1 MSTRSCRPEVNPI
14 GRALSDA
21 GMLAWRSLKRIPRTP
36 DMLIYATIQPIM
48 FVLLFAYVFGN
59 AIPIPG
65 FPGAR
70 AYREF
75 LMSGIFA
82 QTMAFAVASASVG
95 LADDMSKGLIDRFR
109 SLPMAR
115 SGVIAGRVVGD
126 LVFNAFV
133 MLIMVLCGF
142 IVGWR
147 WHNGFGQALAAFAI
161 LLLFAFAM
169 LWVGALIGLSVGGP
183 EVAASAGLIW
193 LFPLT
198 FLSNAFVPTPQPA
211 ERAATGRRVEPDL
224 LDRRGLPAP
233 VRQPVAVRQPRRL
246 PGPAPGL
253 AVPDLVRRDHR
264 DLRPTRSPQV
274 PECHW
279 ALTRLIRRTNN
290 SNCVKETGR
299 ELA

>member
-1 MSTRSCRPEVNPI
+1 VT
-14 GRALSDA
+14 DA
-21 GMLAWRSLKRIPRTP
+21 GILAWRTLKRIPRTP

-115 SGVIAGRVVGD
+115 SGVIAGRVIGD
-126 LVFNAFV
+126 VVFNGFV
-133 MLIMVLCGF
+133 MLIMVICGF

-147 WHNGFGQALAAFAI
+147 WHNGIGQALAAFAI

-169 LWVGALIGLSVGGP
+169 LWVGALIGLSVGSP

-198 FLSNAFVPTPQPA
+198 FLSNAFVPTPNLPSALQPIA
-211 ERAATGRRVEPDL
+211 EWNPISSIVAACRHLFGNPSPFASPDSFPARHPVWLSLIWCAVIIAVFAPLAVRKYRRATG
-224 LDRRGLPAP
+224 
-233 VRQPVAVRQPRRL
+233 
-246 PGPAPGL
+246 
-253 AVPDLVRRDHR
+253 H
-264 DLRPTRSPQV
+264 
-274 PECHW
+274 
-279 ALTRLIRRTNN
+279 
-290 SNCVKETGR
+290 
-299 ELA
+299 

>member
-1 MSTRSCRPEVNPI
+1 MTRVFSDTLVMAERNLVRLP
-14 GRALSDA
+14 RA
-21 GMLAWRSLKRIPRTP
+21 P
-36 DMLIYATIQPIM
+36 DMLMAFTIQPIM

-75 LMSGIFA
+75 LMAGIFA

-115 SGVIAGRVVGD
+115 SGVIAGRVIGD
-126 LVFNAFV
+126 LVFNGFV
-133 MLIMVLCGF
+133 MLVMVICGF

-147 WHNGFGQALAAFAI
+147 WHNGIGQALAAFAI

-169 LWVGALIGLSVGGP
+169 LWVGAVIGLSVGGP

-198 FLSNAFVPTPQPA
+198 FLSNAFVPA
-211 ERAATGRRVEPDL
+211 G
-224 LDRRGLPAP
+224 GLPAGLQAVAEWNP
-233 VRQPVAVRQPRRL
+233 VSIMVAAVRTQFGNPTAL
-246 PGPAPGL
+246 PAGAAWPLQHPVVAALAWTLAIL
-253 AVPDLVRRDHR
+253 AVCAPLCVRRFR
-264 DLRPTRSPQV
+264 
-274 PECHW
+274 
-279 ALTRLIRRTNN
+279 ART
-290 SNCVKETGR
+290 TG
-299 ELA
+299 

>member
-1 MSTRSCRPEVNPI
+1 V
-14 GRALSDA
+14 
-21 GMLAWRSLKRIPRTP
+21 LAWRSLKRIPRTP

-115 SGVIAGRVVGD
+115 SGVIAGRVIGD
-126 LVFNAFV
+126 VVFNAFV
-133 MLIMVLCGF
+133 MLIMVICGF

-169 LWVGALIGLSVGGP
+169 LWVGAVIGLSVGGP

-198 FLSNAFVPTPQPA
+198 FLSNAFVPTPNLPGALQPVA
-211 ERAATGRRVEPDL
+211 EWNPISSIVAACRHLFGNPSPFASPDGFPAQHPVWLSLMWCALIIVVFAPLAVRKYRRATGR
-224 LDRRGLPAP
+224 
-233 VRQPVAVRQPRRL
+233 
-246 PGPAPGL
+246 
-253 AVPDLVRRDHR
+253 
-264 DLRPTRSPQV
+264 
-274 PECHW
+274 
-279 ALTRLIRRTNN
+279 
-290 SNCVKETGR
+290 
-299 ELA
+299 

>member
-1 MSTRSCRPEVNPI
+1 MTAIETPARTSPFS
-14 GRALSDA
+14 RAVSDA
-21 GMLAWRSLKRIPRTP
+21 GVLAWRSLKRIPRTP

-109 SLPMAR
+109 ALPMAR

-126 LVFNAFV
+126 VVFNAFV
-133 MLIMVLCGF
+133 MLIMVICGF

-183 EVAASAGLIW
+183 EVASSAGLIW

-198 FLSNAFVPTPQPA
+198 FLSNAFVPTPN
-211 ERAATGRRVEPDL
+211 
-224 LDRRGLPAP
+224 LPSAL
-233 VRQPVAVRQPRRL
+233 QPVAEWNPISSIVAACRHLFGNPSPFASPDSFPAQHPVWL
-246 PGPAPGL
+246 SLIWCAVIIAVFGPL
-253 AVPDLVRRDHR
+253 AVRKYRRAIAH
-264 DLRPTRSPQV
+264 
-274 PECHW
+274 
-279 ALTRLIRRTNN
+279 
-290 SNCVKETGR
+290 
-299 ELA
+299 

>member
-1 MSTRSCRPEVNPI
+1 MSTPEVRVSEAAKVNPV
-14 GRALSDA
+14 GRALTDA
-21 GMLAWRSLKRIPRTP
+21 GVLAWRSLKRIPRTP

-48 FVLLFAYVFGN
+48 FVLLFAYVFGD

-65 FPGAR
+65 APGAK

-133 MLIMVLCGF
+133 MVVMVICGF

-147 WHNGFGQALAAFAI
+147 WHNGLANALAAFAI

-198 FLSNAFVPTPQPA
+198 FLSNAFVPTPN
-211 ERAATGRRVEPDL
+211 
-224 LDRRGLPAP
+224 LPGAL
-233 VRQPVAVRQPRRL
+233 QPVAEWNPISSIVAACRHLFGNPS
-246 PGPAPGL
+246 PFASDGFPAQHPVLLSLIWCTVIIVIFAPL
-253 AVPDLVRRDHR
+253 AVRKY
-264 DLRPTRSPQV
+264 RSATS
-274 PECHW
+274 H
-279 ALTRLIRRTNN
+279 
-290 SNCVKETGR
+290 
-299 ELA
+299 

>member
-1 MSTRSCRPEVNPI
+1 MTTVERPAKVNPV
-14 GRALSDA
+14 GRAVTDA
-21 GMLAWRSLKRIPRTP
+21 GVLAWRSLKRIPRTP

-75 LMSGIFA
+75 LMAGIFA

-115 SGVIAGRVVGD
+115 SGVISGRVVGD

-133 MLIMVLCGF
+133 MVVMVICGF

-147 WHNGFGQALAAFAI
+147 WHNGFGQALAAFGI

-198 FLSNAFVPTPQPA
+198 FLSNAFVPTPNLP
-211 ERAATGRRVEPDL
+211 E
-224 LDRRGLPAP
+224 GL
-233 VRQPVAVRQPRRL
+233 QPVAEWNPISSIVAACRHLFGNPS
-246 PGPAPGL
+246 PFASPDGFPARHPVWLSLIWCALIIGIFAPL
-253 AVPDLVRRDHR
+253 AVRKY
-264 DLRPTRSPQV
+264 RSATS
-274 PECHW
+274 H
-279 ALTRLIRRTNN
+279 
-290 SNCVKETGR
+290 
-299 ELA
+299 

>member
-1 MSTRSCRPEVNPI
+1 VSADQQVRVNTLN
-14 GRALSDA
+14 RALTDA
-21 GMLAWRSLKRIPRTP
+21 GVLAWRSLKRIPRTP

-65 FPGAR
+65 FPGAK

-126 LVFNAFV
+126 LVFNTFV
-133 MLIMVLCGF
+133 MVVMVICGL

-147 WHNGFGQALAAFAI
+147 WHNGIGQALAAFAI

-198 FLSNAFVPTPQPA
+198 FLSNAFVPTPQLPS
-211 ERAATGRRVEPDL
+211 
-224 LDRRGLPAP
+224 GL
-233 VRQPVAVRQPRRL
+233 QPVAEWNPISAIVAACRHLFGNPS
-246 PGPAPGL
+246 PFASPDGFPAQHPVWLSLIWCALIIAVFAPL
-253 AVPDLVRRDHR
+253 AVRKY
-264 DLRPTRSPQV
+264 
-274 PECHW
+274 
-279 ALTRLIRRTNN
+279 RTT
-290 SNCVKETGR
+290 TGH
-299 ELA
+299 

>member
-1 MSTRSCRPEVNPI
+1 MSMPEVRAGEAARVNPV
-14 GRALSDA
+14 GRAVTDA
-21 GMLAWRSLKRIPRTP
+21 GVLAWRSLKRIPRTP

-48 FVLLFAYVFGN
+48 FVLLFAYVFGD

-65 FPGAR
+65 APGAK

-115 SGVIAGRVVGD
+115 SGVIAGRVIGD

-133 MLIMVLCGF
+133 MVVMVLCGF

-147 WHNGFGQALAAFAI
+147 WHNGFGNALAAFAI

-198 FLSNAFVPTPQPA
+198 FLSNAFVPTPNLP
-211 ERAATGRRVEPDL
+211 G
-224 LDRRGLPAP
+224 GL
-233 VRQPVAVRQPRRL
+233 QPVAEWNPISSIVAACRHLFGNPS
-246 PGPAPGL
+246 PFASDGFPAQHPVLLSLIWCTVIIVIFAPL
-253 AVPDLVRRDHR
+253 AVRKY
-264 DLRPTRSPQV
+264 RSATS
-274 PECHW
+274 H
-279 ALTRLIRRTNN
+279 
-290 SNCVKETGR
+290 
-299 ELA
+299 

>member
-1 MSTRSCRPEVNPI
+1 MSMSTTREPAKVSPI
-14 GRALSDA
+14 GQAVSDA
-21 GMLAWRSLKRIPRTP
+21 GILAWRTLKRIPRTP

-115 SGVIAGRVVGD
+115 SGVIAGRVIGD
-126 LVFNAFV
+126 VVFNAFV
-133 MLIMVLCGF
+133 MLVMVICGF

-147 WHNGFGQALAAFAI
+147 WHNGIGQALAAFAI

-169 LWVGALIGLSVGGP
+169 LWVGALIGLSVGSP

-198 FLSNAFVPTPQPA
+198 FLSNAFVPTPNLPS
-211 ERAATGRRVEPDL
+211 
-224 LDRRGLPAP
+224 GL
-233 VRQPVAVRQPRRL
+233 QPVAEWNPISSIVAACRHLFGNPS
-246 PGPAPGL
+246 PFASPDGFPAQHPVWLSMIWCAVIIAVFAPL
-253 AVPDLVRRDHR
+253 AVRKYR
-264 DLRPTRSPQV
+264 
-274 PECHW
+274 
-279 ALTRLIRRTNN
+279 LTA
-290 SNCVKETGR
+290 GH
-299 ELA
+299 

>member
-1 MSTRSCRPEVNPI
+1 MSTTTGPDRVNPF

-21 GMLAWRSLKRIPRTP
+21 GILAWRSLKRIPRTP

-115 SGVIAGRVVGD
+115 SGVIAGRVIGD
-126 LVFNAFV
+126 LVFNTFV
-133 MLIMVLCGF
+133 MIVMVICGF

-198 FLSNAFVPTPQPA
+198 FLSNAFVPTPNLPS
-211 ERAATGRRVEPDL
+211 
-224 LDRRGLPAP
+224 GL
-233 VRQPVAVRQPRRL
+233 QPVAEWNPISAIVAACRHLFGNPS
-246 PGPAPGL
+246 PFASPEGFPAQHPVLLSLLWCLAIILVFAPL
-253 AVPDLVRRDHR
+253 AVRKY
-264 DLRPTRSPQV
+264 RSATS
-274 PECHW
+274 H
-279 ALTRLIRRTNN
+279 
-290 SNCVKETGR
+290 
-299 ELA
+299 